1 MTEKMGYA
9 HVSGFFVYPREITAL
24 DISSTRIREFLANG
38 RSVQVPFAGSGRS
51 LYPPESTLRHEG
63 SRIDRLTPSS
73 SKEKAFLCAQAVLDR
88 KAIDLVILEV
98 KDLSSFTD
106 YFLICSG
113 NSDRQVQAIAS
124 HIEEKLA
131 KKGIRPL
138 GMEGKREG
146 RWILLDYG
154 DVIVHVFYQPVREF
168 YDLERLW
175 SEAPRIEMPRAGKGR
190 RKRSGMKKFRLSSSS

>member
-1 MTEKMGYA
+1 MT
-9 HVSGFFVYPREITAL
+9 P
-24 DISSTRIREFLANG
+24 
-38 RSVQVPFAGSGRS
+38 
-51 LYPPESTLRHEG
+51 
-63 SRIDRLTPSS
+63 S
-73 SKEKAFLCAQAVLDR
+73 SKEKAFLLAQAVLDR
-88 KAIDLVILEV
+88 KAGDLVILEV

-113 NSDRQVQAIAS
+113 SSDRQVQAIAS

-131 KKGIRPL
+131 KKGIRPM
-138 GMEGKREG
+138 GVEGKREG
-146 RWILLDYG
+146 RWILMDYG

-190 RKRSGMKKFRLSSSS
+190 RKAPE

>member
-1 MTEKMGYA
+1 L
-9 HVSGFFVYPREITAL
+9 I
-24 DISSTRIREFLANG
+24 
-38 RSVQVPFAGSGRS
+38 
-51 LYPPESTLRHEG
+51 
-63 SRIDRLTPSS
+63 PSS
-73 SKEKAFLCAQAVLDR
+73 SQEKAFLCARALLDR

-124 HIEEKLA
+124 HMEEKLG
-131 KKGIRPL
+131 KEGIHPL
-138 GMEGKREG
+138 GIEGKREG

-154 DVIVHVFYQPVREF
+154 DVVVHIFFHPVREF

-175 SEAPRIEMPRAGKGR
+175 SEATRVELPLHKEVRA
-190 RKRSGMKKFRLSSSS
+190 KRSG